1 MKIYKNFTSDDNILN
16 GVSTTCIGGFDGVHQ
31 GHQQLIKSAHNF
43 NKDYQIVTFDTLPKK
58 YFNKDHKLL
67 STNETKTKLI
77 QNFNPSNLVF
87 INFDHVVNYSPNE
100 FCNMLNINLKTKN
113 IFVGSDFKFGLNRE
127 GDVDYLINFFGDDSI
142 HIIDDYKHNEN
153 KVSSTLIK
161 SYLSEAK
168 IELANESLGYKYSI
182 SGNVIK
188 GDQKGTLIGFPTA
201 NLEINNSIQIPKNG
215 VYEVGVKINDEN
227 YEGIMNIGYKP
238 TVSEDKKHSLEVH
251 IFKFNNDIYNYDL
264 TVSFKSF
271 IRDEKKFN
279 NIDELVQQIN
289 TDIEK
294 INKN

>member
-16 GVSTTCIGGFDGVHQ
+16 DVSTTCIGGFDGVHQ
-31 GHQQLIKSAHNF
+31 GHQQLIKSAYNF

-67 STNETKTKLI
+67 TTNETKTKLI

-87 INFDHVVNYSPNE
+87 INFGHVVNYSPNE
-100 FCNMLNINLKTKN
+100 FCNMLKINLKTKN

-142 HIIDDYKHNEN
+142 HIIDDYKHKEN

-188 GDQKGTLIGFPTA
+188 GEQKGTLIGFPTA
-201 NLEINNSIQIPKNG
+201 NLEIDNSIQIPKNG
-215 VYEVGVKINDEN
+215 R
-227 YEGIMNIGYKP
+227 P
-238 TVSEDKKHSLEVH
+238 SLA
-251 IFKFNNDIYNYDL
+251 N
-264 TVSFKSF
+264 
-271 IRDEKKFN
+271 
-279 NIDELVQQIN
+279 
-289 TDIEK
+289 
-294 INKN
+294 

>member
-16 GVSTTCIGGFDGVHQ
+16 DVSTTCIGGFDGVHQ
-31 GHQQLIKSAHNF
+31 GHQQLIKSAYNF

-58 YFNKDHKLL
+58 YFNIDHKLL
-67 STNETKTKLI
+67 TTNEKKTKLI

-100 FCNMLNINLKTKN
+100 FCNMLMINLKTKN

-142 HIIDDYKHNEN
+142 HIIDDYKNNEN

-188 GDQKGTLIGFPTA
+188 GEQKGTSIGFPTA

-238 TVSEDKKHSLEVH
+238 TVSEDKKLSLEVH

-264 TVSFKSF
+264 TVDFKSF

>member
-16 GVSTTCIGGFDGVHQ
+16 DVSTTCIGGFDGVHQ
-31 GHQQLIKSAHNF
+31 GHQQLIKSAYNF
-43 NKDYQIVTFDTLPKK
+43 NKDFQIVTFDTLPKK
-58 YFNKDHKLL
+58 YFNINHKLL
-67 STNETKTKLI
+67 TTNDTKMKLI

-100 FCNMLNINLKTKN
+100 FCNMLKINLKTKN

-142 HIIDDYKHNEN
+142 HIIDDYKHKEN

-182 SGNVIK
+182 TGNVIK
-188 GDQKGTLIGFPTA
+188 GEQKGSLIGFPTA

-227 YEGIMNIGYKP
+227 YKGIMNIGYKP
-238 TVSEDKKHSLEVH
+238 TVSEDKELSLEVH
-251 IFKFNNDIYNYDL
+251 IFKFNNDIYNCDL
-264 TVSFKSF
+264 TVEFKSF

-279 NIDELVQQIN
+279 NIDELIQQIN

>member
-16 GVSTTCIGGFDGVHQ
+16 DVSTTCIGGFDGVHQ
-31 GHQQLIKSAHNF
+31 GHQQLIKSAYNF
-43 NKDYQIVTFDTLPKK
+43 NKDFQIVTFDTLPKK
-58 YFNKDHKLL
+58 YFNINHKLL
-67 STNETKTKLI
+67 TTNDTKMKLI

-100 FCNMLNINLKTKN
+100 FCNMLKINLKTKN

-142 HIIDDYKHNEN
+142 HIIDDYKHKEN

-182 SGNVIK
+182 TGNVIK
-188 GDQKGTLIGFPTA
+188 GEQKGSLIGFPTA

-238 TVSEDKKHSLEVH
+238 TVSEDKELSLEVH
-251 IFKFNNDIYNYDL
+251 IFKFNNDIYNCDL
-264 TVSFKSF
+264 TVEFKSF

-279 NIDELVQQIN
+279 NIDELIQQIN

>member
-1 MKIYKNFTSDDNILN
+1 M
-16 GVSTTCIGGFDGVHQ
+16 
-31 GHQQLIKSAHNF
+31 
-43 NKDYQIVTFDTLPKK
+43 
-58 YFNKDHKLL
+58 
-67 STNETKTKLI
+67 KLI

-100 FCNMLNINLKTKN
+100 FCNMLKINLKTKN

-142 HIIDDYKHNEN
+142 HIIDDYKHKEN

-182 SGNVIK
+182 TGNVIK
-188 GDQKGTLIGFPTA
+188 GEQKGSLIGFPTA

-238 TVSEDKKHSLEVH
+238 TVSEDKELSLEVH
-251 IFKFNNDIYNYDL
+251 IFKFNNDIYNCDL
-264 TVSFKSF
+264 TVEFKSF

-279 NIDELVQQIN
+279 NIDELIQQIN
-289 TDIEK
+289 TDI
-294 INKN
+294 